1 MLKTLRP
8 SPKASKQTMEALADA
23 FCGALVSVAS
33 SEVVRAQLQRDGFF
47 LFPATPSGRALAN
60 RVREVVAAA
69 KASDFEL
76 VASGSRWQGR
86 TGCWT
91 ALAPVA
97 RVVQRLVALLL
108 HVRDEALQSTEPLP
122 FLAPPWAKGQQPHHD
137 LDEQLRALSWL
148 FSLTDVPE
156 VNATGVLPRFARRV
170 DLPLGAGR
178 GSRPRRPAHRGAGG
192 AHGRAACLP
201 LDADAPRPVHGQGP
215 PGARLRLRDLA
226 QGWL

>member
-1 MLKTLRP
+1 M
-8 SPKASKQTMEALADA
+8 
-23 FCGALVSVAS
+23 AS
-33 SEVVRAQLQRDGFF
+33 SEVVRAQLLRDGFF

-76 VASGSRWQGR
+76 VASSSRWQGVADR
-86 TGCWT
+86 WT

-97 RVVQRLVALLL
+97 RAVQRLVAL

-156 VNATGVLPRFARRV
+156 VNATQFFPGSHDASTY
-170 DLPLGAGR
+170 PLA
-178 GSRPRRPAHRGAGG
+178 PAEDV
-192 AHGRAACLP
+192 GRAAP
-201 LDADAPRPVHGQGP
+201 RTAAPAAPTGALLFLSTLTHRGQSMGKDHQARVFGYVTSRKGGP
-215 PGARLRLRDLA
+215 NLKAPTQGDVARRLRE
-226 QGWL
+226 QGL